1 VTDITIRGSGPGF
14 ATAIALCD
22 LGEVAT
28 GGGGV
33 SSDGFIYQ
41 SYPTPVSPPESI
53 PIGWIASAH
62 KMDGTDASVTAWVV
76 CVLP

>member
-1 VTDITIRGSGPGF
+1 M
-14 ATAIALCD
+14 
-22 LGEVAT
+22 
-28 GGGGV
+28 